1 MLHWARRKEDG
12 TSTLTGFGRE
22 SRRRLAFVNPRTGDC
37 VGQNRN
43 ISCKSRRIA
52 IDPCRSGRRYRMNSI
67 SLKFRR

>member
-22 SRRRLAFVNPRTGDC
+22 SRRRLASLNPRTADC

-43 ISCKSRRIA
+43 ISCESRRIA
-52 IDPCRSGRRYRMNSI
+52 IDRAEAGCAIG
-67 SLKFRR
+67 